1 MFPVYAPPD
10 GRLQVC
16 FRSIGEHHTGASSHS
31 VYGRPLIGPRGE
43 DDSHA
48 LSAPTDVDEPV
59 TAPEARELRNSLRAL
74 DAVNFFLAD
83 VQAGLGPFLGVY
95 LINKETWNP
104 ANIGLI
110 LTLGGAVGLLLNAPA
125 GALIDATR
133 HKRALLAAA
142 AALTSFG
149 TFIVTLRPTFAV
161 VTAAQLIT
169 GIAGVVLGPVIA
181 AIALGMVGPK
191 RYAEQTGR
199 MQAFNHA
206 GNVTGSAVAGLAGY
220 LISLRMGFW
229 LASLFGIFVVLST
242 LLIRP
247 RLINHELARGLA
259 PADDGNDAPSG
270 FRILLRNRPLLIL
283 AAVVGLWQL
292 GNGAMLPITG
302 QKLAVG
308 DAGNGALYQAAL
320 IIVAQLVMIPMAM
333 LVGRRGD
340 SWGRKPLMMV
350 AFAVLPIRGILFV
363 LASNP
368 GEVIAIQALDGVGA
382 GLQGALFAVM
392 VADLTRGSGRF
403 NVAFG
408 AATTVQGIGATASPA
423 LAGAID
429 AAAGYA
435 TAMWALTA
443 ISLVA
448 LTLLVLGVPET
459 RVRAGE
465 PPQQS
470 ATEKPT
476 TVPG

>member
-1 MFPVYAPPD
+1 MTTDSPE
-10 GRLQVC
+10 LK
-16 FRSIGEHHTGASSHS
+16 RS
-31 VYGRPLIGPRGE
+31 LW
-43 DDSHA
+43 
-48 LSAPTDVDEPV
+48 
-59 TAPEARELRNSLRAL
+59 AL
-74 DAVNFFLAD
+74 DGVNFFLAD

-149 TFIVTLRPTFAV
+149 TFIVTLKPTFAI

-169 GIAGVVLGPVIA
+169 GVAGVVLGPVIA

-191 RYAEQTGR
+191 RYAAQTGR

-206 GNVTGSAVAGLAGY
+206 GNVMGSAVAGLAGY
-220 LISLRMGFW
+220 LISLKMGFW

-242 LLIRP
+242 LLIKGK
-247 RLINHELARGLA
+247 LINDDLARGLT
-259 PADDGNDAPSG
+259 PKDDDGGDDKPSG
-270 FRILLRNRPLLIL
+270 LRMLLRNRPLLLL

-292 GNGAMLPITG
+292 ANGAMLPITG

-308 DAGNGALYQAAL
+308 NTGDGALYQAAL
-320 IIVAQLVMIPMAM
+320 IIVAQVVMIPMAL
-333 LVGRRGD
+333 LVSKRGD
-340 SWGRKPLMMV
+340 QWGRKPLMV
-350 AFAVLPIRGILFV
+350 AAFVVLPVRGLLFV
-363 LASNP
+363 MASNP
-368 GEVIAIQALDGVGA
+368 GEVIAVQALDGIGA
-382 GLQGALFAVM
+382 GLQGALFAIM

-408 AATTVQGIGATASPA
+408 AATMVQGVGGTLSPA

-429 AAAGYA
+429 QAAGYT
-435 TAMWALTA
+435 TAMLALTA
-443 ISLVA
+443 IAVVA
-448 LTLLVLGVPET
+448 LVLLIVAVPET
-459 RVRAGE
+459 RSPVAE
-465 PPQQS
+465 PPKS
-470 ATEKPT
+470 ADAEPSPSP
-476 TVPG
+476 VG

>member
-1 MFPVYAPPD
+1 MTTTDSPE
-10 GRLQVC
+10 LK
-16 FRSIGEHHTGASSHS
+16 RS
-31 VYGRPLIGPRGE
+31 LW
-43 DDSHA
+43 
-48 LSAPTDVDEPV
+48 
-59 TAPEARELRNSLRAL
+59 AL
-74 DAVNFFLAD
+74 DGVNFFLAD

-133 HKRALLAAA
+133 HKRALLAGA

-149 TFIVTLRPTFAV
+149 TFIVTLKPTFAI

-191 RYAEQTGR
+191 RYASQTGR

-206 GNVTGSAVAGLAGY
+206 GNVMGSAVAGLAGY
-220 LISLRMGFW
+220 LISLKMGFW
-229 LASLFGIFVVLST
+229 LASLFGIFVVLAT
-242 LLIRP
+242 LLIKSN
-247 RLINHELARGLA
+247 LINDDVARGLQ
-259 PADDGNDAPSG
+259 PKDDGGDDDKPSG
-270 FRILLRNRPLLIL
+270 FRMLLRNRPLLLL

-292 GNGAMLPITG
+292 ANAAMLPITG

-308 DAGNGALYQAAL
+308 NTGDGALYQAAL
-320 IIVAQLVMIPMAM
+320 IIVAQVVMIPMAL
-333 LVGRRGD
+333 LVSKRGD
-340 SWGRKPLMMV
+340 QWGRKPLMV
-350 AFAVLPIRGILFV
+350 AAFLVLPIRGILFV

-368 GEVIAIQALDGVGA
+368 GEVIAVQALDGIGA
-382 GLQGALFAVM
+382 GLQGALFAIM

-408 AATTVQGIGATASPA
+408 AATMVQGIGGTFSPA

-429 AAAGYA
+429 QAFGYT
-435 TAMWALTA
+435 TAMLSLTA
-443 ISLVA
+443 IAVVA
-448 LTLLVLGVPET
+448 LGLLVFTVPET
-459 RVRAGE
+459 RTPAQE
-465 PPQQS
+465 PP
-470 ATEKPT
+470 E
-476 TVPG
+476 TVDAESSPSPVG

>member
-1 MFPVYAPPD
+1 MTTTDSPE
-10 GRLQVC
+10 LK
-16 FRSIGEHHTGASSHS
+16 RS
-31 VYGRPLIGPRGE
+31 LW
-43 DDSHA
+43 
-48 LSAPTDVDEPV
+48 
-59 TAPEARELRNSLRAL
+59 AL
-74 DAVNFFLAD
+74 DGVNFFLAD

-149 TFIVTLRPTFAV
+149 TFIVTLKPTFAI

-191 RYAEQTGR
+191 RYASQTGR

-206 GNVTGSAVAGLAGY
+206 GNVMGSAVAGLAGY
-220 LISLRMGFW
+220 LISLKMGFW
-229 LASLFGIFVVLST
+229 LASLFGIFVVLAT
-242 LLIRP
+242 LLIKSN
-247 RLINHELARGLA
+247 LIDDDLARGLQ
-259 PADDGNDAPSG
+259 PKDDGGDDKPSG
-270 FRILLRNRPLLIL
+270 FRMLLRNRPLLLL

-292 GNGAMLPITG
+292 ANAAMLPITG

-308 DAGNGALYQAAL
+308 NTGDGALYQAAL
-320 IIVAQLVMIPMAM
+320 IIVAQVVMIPMAL
-333 LVGRRGD
+333 LVSKRGD
-340 SWGRKPLMMV
+340 QWGRKPLMV
-350 AFAVLPIRGILFV
+350 AAFLVLPIRGILFV

-368 GEVIAIQALDGVGA
+368 GEVIAVQALDGIGA
-382 GLQGALFAVM
+382 GLQGALFAIM

-408 AATTVQGIGATASPA
+408 AATMVQGIGGTFSPA

-429 AAAGYA
+429 QAFGY
-435 TAMWALTA
+435 TIAMLSLTA
-443 ISLVA
+443 IAIVA
-448 LTLLVLGVPET
+448 LALLVFTVPET
-459 RVRAGE
+459 RTPAQE
-465 PPQQS
+465 PP
-470 ATEKPT
+470 E
-476 TVPG
+476 TVDAESSPSPVG

>member
-1 MFPVYAPPD
+1 MTTDSPE
-10 GRLQVC
+10 LK
-16 FRSIGEHHTGASSHS
+16 RS
-31 VYGRPLIGPRGE
+31 LW
-43 DDSHA
+43 
-48 LSAPTDVDEPV
+48 
-59 TAPEARELRNSLRAL
+59 AL
-74 DAVNFFLAD
+74 DGVNFFLAD

-149 TFIVTLRPTFAV
+149 TFIVTLKPTFAI

-169 GIAGVVLGPVIA
+169 GVAGVVLGPVIA

-191 RYAEQTGR
+191 RYAAQTGR

-206 GNVTGSAVAGLAGY
+206 GNVMGSAVAGLAGY
-220 LISLRMGFW
+220 LISLKMGFW

-242 LLIRP
+242 LLIKGK
-247 RLINHELARGLA
+247 LINDELARGLA
-259 PADDGNDAPSG
+259 PKDDDGDDDDKPSG
-270 FRILLRNRPLLIL
+270 LRMLLRNRPLLLL

-292 GNGAMLPITG
+292 ANGAMLPITG

-308 DAGNGALYQAAL
+308 NTGDGALYQAAL
-320 IIVAQLVMIPMAM
+320 IIVAQVVMIPMAL
-333 LVGRRGD
+333 LVSKRGD
-340 SWGRKPLMMV
+340 QWGRKPLMV
-350 AFAVLPIRGILFV
+350 AAFVVLPVRGLLFV
-363 LASNP
+363 MASNP
-368 GEVIAIQALDGVGA
+368 GEVIAVQALDGIGA
-382 GLQGALFAVM
+382 GLQGALFAIM

-408 AATTVQGIGATASPA
+408 AATMVQGVGGTLSPA

-429 AAAGYA
+429 QAAGYT
-435 TAMWALTA
+435 TAMLALTA
-443 ISLVA
+443 IAVVA
-448 LTLLVLGVPET
+448 LVLLILAVPET
-459 RVRAGE
+459 RSPVPE
-465 PPQQS
+465 PPKS
-470 ATEKPT
+470 ANAEPAPSP
-476 TVPG
+476 VG

>member
-1 MFPVYAPPD
+1 MTTDSPE
-10 GRLQVC
+10 LK
-16 FRSIGEHHTGASSHS
+16 RS
-31 VYGRPLIGPRGE
+31 LW
-43 DDSHA
+43 
-48 LSAPTDVDEPV
+48 
-59 TAPEARELRNSLRAL
+59 AL
-74 DAVNFFLAD
+74 DGVNFFLAD

-149 TFIVTLRPTFAV
+149 TFIVTLKPTFAI

-169 GIAGVVLGPVIA
+169 GVAGVVLGPVIA

-191 RYAEQTGR
+191 RYATQTGR

-206 GNVTGSAVAGLAGY
+206 GNVMGSAVAGLAGY
-220 LISLRMGFW
+220 LISLKMGFW

-242 LLIRP
+242 LLIKGK
-247 RLINHELARGLA
+247 LINDDLARGLT
-259 PADDGNDAPSG
+259 PKDDDGGDDDKPSG
-270 FRILLRNRPLLIL
+270 LRVLLRNRPLLLL

-292 GNGAMLPITG
+292 ANGAMLPITG

-308 DAGNGALYQAAL
+308 NTGDGALYQAAL
-320 IIVAQLVMIPMAM
+320 IIVAQVVMIPMAL
-333 LVGRRGD
+333 LVSKRGD
-340 SWGRKPLMMV
+340 QWGRKPLMV
-350 AFAVLPIRGILFV
+350 AAFVVLPVRGLLFV
-363 LASNP
+363 MASNP
-368 GEVIAIQALDGVGA
+368 GEVIAVQALDGIGA
-382 GLQGALFAVM
+382 GLQGALFAIM

-408 AATTVQGIGATASPA
+408 AATMVQGVGGTLSPA

-429 AAAGYA
+429 QAAGYT
-435 TAMWALTA
+435 TAMLALTA
-443 ISLVA
+443 IAVVA
-448 LTLLVLGVPET
+448 LVLLIVAIPET
-459 RVRAGE
+459 RSPVAE
-465 PPQQS
+465 PPKS
-470 ATEKPT
+470 ADAEPSPSP
-476 TVPG
+476 VG